1 MPGSRKLTTLAA
13 LIVTAAVLLQ
23 TTGTPIAVAGTGL
36 NASATSPAQ
45 IVPAA
50 PIPPEQVLSGVV
62 PGLPPGYMIV
72 EGDIQVPIA
81 EFESR
86 YRESQAAIQEQTPTG
101 TFEIN
106 LWPNGSVPYEFDANV
121 AAANRS
127 TMQTA
132 MQQWQDVSGVRFNQC
147 ANNACT
153 GDFVHIQNAT
163 VNNSA
168 IGRRGGRQIINIVS
182 WDNTWIMAHELG
194 HALGLEHEQN
204 RPKRDD
210 FVIIE
215 FANICKATDMNC
227 SGGFCLDNN
236 NPPNRVDCDFNFA
249 IESGALTYGAYDFD
263 SVMHYGANAFGRI
276 LTDGTILRT
285 ITVREPFATQW
296 QGNIGQRTHLS
307 TGDKNVMGCL
317 YPRADW
323 RWVSQTGFPGAWFGT
338 CFFPYATISD
348 GVSTTPSGGTLWI
361 EPGTYAAAGIYSKPM
376 TLKAPNGLV
385 IISR

>member
-13 LIVTAAVLLQ
+13 LIVTAAILLQ

-50 PIPPEQVLSGVV
+50 PIPPEQMLSGVV

-86 YRESQAAIQEQTPTG
+86 YRESQAAIQEQTPAG
-101 TFEIN
+101 TFEN
-106 LWPNGSVPYEFDANV
+106 RPWPNGSVPYEFDANV
-121 AAANRS
+121 TAANQS
-127 TMQTA
+127 AMQTA

-153 GDFVHIQNAT
+153 GDYIHIQSS
-163 VNNSA
+163 VGNNSA
-168 IGRRGGRQIINIVS
+168 IGRRGGRQVINIIS
-182 WDNTWIMAHELG
+182 WGVTAIMAHELG

-204 RPKRDD
+204 RPNRDS
-210 FVIIE
+210 FVRIE
-215 FANICKATDMNC
+215 TTRICSATDANC
-227 SGGFCLDNN
+227 NGGFCFDNN
-236 NPPNRVDCDFNFA
+236 NQRVDCQAQFSLLPNA
-249 IESGALTYGAYDFD
+249 VTYGRYDFD
-263 SVMHYGANAFGRI
+263 SVMHYNRTAFSNAPTSTGGWQ
-276 LTDGTILRT
+276 DT
-285 ITVREPFATQW
+285 ITVLPPNDTAW
-296 QGNIGQRTHLS
+296 QNAIGQRTHLS
-307 TGDKNVMGCL
+307 EGDKNVMGCI
-317 YPRADW
+317 YPRTDW
-323 RWVSQTGFPGAWFGT
+323 RWVSQTGFPGAWFGS
-338 CFFPYATISD
+338 CFFPYATIAD